1 MWCACIRTGV
11 MAGKAAGMGVVA
23 VPSMRKQAPLF
34 NIADEVINS
43 LLDLQPEKWGLP
55 PFQDC
60 IPLEP
65 KIIFY
70 SSISLFYLPYQGSP
84 MPSSF

>member
-1 MWCACIRTGV
+1 

-23 VPSMRKQAPLF
+23 VPSLRKQAPLF
-34 NIADEVINS
+34 TLADEVINS
-43 LLDLQPEKWGLP
+43 LLDLHPEKWGLP

-65 KIIFY
+65 KTIFC
-70 SSISLFYLPYQGSP
+70 SSISFFFFKFLNKVVQSHQAADL
-84 MPSSF
+84 